1 MINLHISTMI
11 DKPVNQIFDFIS
23 TPENDFQWQYGTLSS
38 NRLSKEF
45 VTIGSSFRSVGH
57 LMGQRSL
64 STFEVTEFEQNK
76 KYSFKS
82 LSGTLNSHTIYTF
95 EIDNDSTK
103 VNLATQVNAIN
114 SIEVNEG
121 TLERKMKRQLKEN
134 LALLKEV
141 LEAKRLQPVLAVK

>member
-1 MINLHISTMI
+1 MISLNISTLI
-11 DKPVNQIFDFIS
+11 HKPVNQIFDFIS

-38 NRLSKEF
+38 NRLSEEL
-45 VTIGSSFRSVGH
+45 VASGSLFRSFGH

-64 STFEVTEFEQNK
+64 GTFEVTEFEKNK

-82 LSGTLNSHTIYTF
+82 ISGTLNLHTTYTF
-95 EIDNDSTK
+95 ETQNGSTK
-103 VNLATQVNAIN
+103 VNVVTQVNAIN

-121 TLERKMKRQLKEN
+121 TLENKIKKQLTED

-141 LEAKRLQPVLAVK
+141 LETEVLQPVLAS

>member
-1 MINLHISTMI
+1 MISINISTLI

-23 TPENDFQWQYGTLSS
+23 MPENDFQWQYGTLSS
-38 NRLSKEF
+38 NRLSKELLAN
-45 VTIGSSFRSVGH
+45 GSLFRSVGH

-64 STFEVTEFEQNK
+64 GTFEVTEFEQNK

-82 LSGTLNSHTIYTF
+82 LSGTLNSHTAYTF
-95 EIDNDSTK
+95 EIENGSTK
-103 VNLATQVNAIN
+103 VNLSTQVNAIN

-121 TLERKMKRQLKEN
+121 ALEKKLKRQLKEN

-141 LEAKRLQPVLAVK
+141 LEEKSAQPVLVA

>member
-1 MINLHISTMI
+1 MINLNISMLI
-11 DKPVNQIFDFIS
+11 EKPVAQIFNFIS

-38 NRLSKEF
+38 NKLSKELLAS
-45 VTIGSSFRSVGH
+45 GSLFRSIGH
-57 LMGQRSL
+57 LMGQRSI
-64 STFEVTEFEQNK
+64 STFQVTEFEQNK

-82 LSGTLNSHTIYTF
+82 LSGTLNSHTTYTF

-103 VNLATQVNAIN
+103 INVSTQVNAIN

-121 TLERKMKRQLKEN
+121 MLERKMKRQLKEN

-141 LEAKRLQPVLAVK
+141 LEAKRLQPVLVVK